1 MSFPGMNGER
11 PFGDSNQL
19 YHLTL
24 AKRIVS
30 GTFQRER
37 ENPSLLK
44 GVIVLK

>member
-30 GTFQRER
+30 GTF
-37 ENPSLLK
+37 
-44 GVIVLK
+44 